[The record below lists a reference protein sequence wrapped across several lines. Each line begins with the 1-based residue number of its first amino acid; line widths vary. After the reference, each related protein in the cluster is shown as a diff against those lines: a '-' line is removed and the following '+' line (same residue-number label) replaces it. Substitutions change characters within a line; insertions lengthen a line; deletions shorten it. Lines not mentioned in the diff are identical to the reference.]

1 MGAGGITILPQLLDW
16 LTLVEHELLLF
27 AAFWFL
33 VSAVDEFM
41 IDCIWVWLWLHRRTG
56 ETRLPEGIENRPL
69 AGRAAVL
76 VPTWREDEVIADMI
90 AHTLQAWPQ
99 QALTLYVG
107 CYCND
112 PVTIAA
118 AIAGAG
124 DDPRVRLV
132 INDRAGPTTKADCLN
147 RLYAALGD
155 DEVRSGTPFASVIL
169 HDAEDMVHPAALT
182 VMDRALAEVD
192 FIQLPVR
199 PEPQRA
205 SPWVAGH
212 YTDEFTEA
220 HTKAMV
226 VRDALRTAIPAAG
239 VGCGFARETLARLAE
254 LRAIDGGAG
263 PFAADCLTEDYELGV
278 LIYRGGG
285 TSRFLRLRDSHGDLV
300 ATRSYFPSELEFA
313 VRQKAR
319 WIHGIA
325 LQGWDRLG
333 WSRNPL
339 DMWMTLRDRHGPMT
353 AAVLGA
359 AYLLVVVELI
369 LGTAGLAGW
378 RTTTPISPMLSLLV
392 SLSLVA
398 LVWRATLRFCFTARE
413 YGLAEGARGVLRIP
427 VANLVAILAG
437 RRALISYVRTL
448 RGELVRWDKTRH
460 SAHPARSAVRAT
472 TASVPTI

>member
-1 MGAGGITILPQLLDW
+1 
-16 LTLVEHELLLF
+16 
-27 AAFWFL
+27 
-33 VSAVDEFM
+33 
-41 IDCIWVWLWLHRRTG
+41 
-56 ETRLPEGIENRPL
+56 
-69 AGRAAVL
+69 
-76 VPTWREDEVIADMI
+76 
-90 AHTLQAWPQ
+90 LQAWPQ

-147 RLYAALGD
+147 RLYVALGD

-226 VRDALRTAIPAAG
+226 VRDALGTAIPAAG
-239 VGCGFARETLARLAE
+239 VGCGFARETLARLAA
-254 LRAIDGGAG
+254 LRTEDGGAG
-263 PFAADCLTEDYELGV
+263 PFAAECLTEDYELGV

-285 TSRFLRLRDSHGDLV
+285 RSRFMRLRDSRGDLV
-300 ATRSYFPSELEFA
+300 ATRAYFPSELEFA

-333 WSRNPL
+333 WSRRPL
-339 DMWMTLRDRHGPMT
+339 EMWMLLRDRHGPMT

-359 AYLLVVVELI
+359 AYLLVAIELI
-369 LGTAGLAGW
+369 LGLASLAGW
-378 RTTTPISPMLSLLV
+378 QTTKPISPALTLLI
-392 SLSLVA
+392 SLSFA
-398 LVWRATLRFCFTARE
+398 AFVWRSTLRFCFTARE
-413 YGLAEGARGVLRIP
+413 YGLAEGVRGVLRIP
-427 VANLVAILAG
+427 VANVVAILAG
-437 RRALISYVRTL
+437 RRALFAYVRTL
-448 RGELVRWDKTRH
+448 RGELISWDKTVH
-460 SAHPARSAVRAT
+460 SAHPATSAVRLGA
-472 TASVPTI
+472 A

>member
-33 VSAVDEFM
+33 VSAVDEFAV
-41 IDCIWVWLWLHRRTG
+41 DCIWIWLWFNRRKG
-56 ETRLPEGIENRPL
+56 DQRLPEGIEGRPL
-69 AGRAAVL
+69 LGRAAVL
-76 VPTWREDEVIADMI
+76 VPTWREDQVIADTI
-90 AHTLQAWPQ
+90 VHTLQVWPQ
-99 QALTLYVG
+99 EDLTLYVG
-107 CYCND
+107 CYRND
-112 PVTIAA
+112 PMTVAA

-147 RLYAALGD
+147 RLYAALSE
-155 DEVRSGTPFASVIL
+155 DEARGGTPFSSVIL

-182 VMDRALAEVD
+182 VMDRALAQID

-199 PEPQRA
+199 PEPQPK
-205 SPWVAGH
+205 SPWIAGH

-226 VRDALRTAIPAAG
+226 VRDALRTGIPAAG
-239 VGCGFARETLARLAE
+239 VGCGFARATLSRLAA
-254 LRAIDGGAG
+254 LRTEQGAAG
-263 PFAADCLTEDYELGV
+263 PFAADCLTEDYELGM
-278 LIYRGGG
+278 LIYRNGG
-285 TSRFLRLRDSHGDLV
+285 TSHFLRLRDSNGDLV

-333 WSRNPL
+333 WSRKPL

-353 AAVLGA
+353 AAVLGV
-359 AYLLVVVELI
+359 AYLLIAIELI
-369 LGTAGLAGW
+369 LGVAGLTGW
-378 RTTTPISPMLSLLV
+378 QTTKPLSPTLSLLL
-392 SLSLVA
+392 SLSFA
-398 LVWRATLRFCFTARE
+398 AFVWRSMLRFCFTARE
-413 YGLAEGARGVLRIP
+413 YGLAEGLRAVLRIP
-427 VANLVAILAG
+427 VANVVAILAG
-437 RRALISYVRTL
+437 RRALFAYVRTL
-448 RGELVRWDKTRH
+448 RGELVSWDKTVH
-460 SAHPARSAVRAT
+460 SAHPA
-472 TASVPTI
+472 TASARLDPA